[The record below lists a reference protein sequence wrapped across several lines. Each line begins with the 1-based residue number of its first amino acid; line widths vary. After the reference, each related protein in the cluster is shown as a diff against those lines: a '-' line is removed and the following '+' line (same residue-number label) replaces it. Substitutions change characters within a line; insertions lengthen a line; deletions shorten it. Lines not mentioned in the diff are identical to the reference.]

1 MNVPAHPPRRVS
13 VLDRLLALAAPGLL
27 SEPLVQGQFALELSR
42 NPQLQQEPAA
52 AQAEVLATLREAAI
66 ARLRGQ
72 RRRVVVNSISVASAL
87 GVAYFFRAT
96 GVAPMLPRPL
106 LAIGSI
112 ISFAVGTVVYLGWR
126 RQSIQADQT
135 VAVVRPRLYQV
146 LYWIGV
152 CWGALVLL

>member
-27 SEPLVQGQFALELSR
+27 SEPLVQSQFALELSR
-42 NPQLQQEPAA
+42 NPHLQQEPAA
-52 AQAEVLATLREAAI
+52 AQAEDLATLREATI
-66 ARLRGQ
+66 TGLRRQ
-72 RRRVVVNSISVASAL
+72 RRRVLVNAISVASAL
-87 GVAYFFRAT
+87 GVAYFFRVTA
-96 GVAPMLPRPL
+96 VAPMLPRPV

-112 ISFAVGTVVYLGWR
+112 ISFAIGTVVYLGWR
-126 RQSIQADQT
+126 RQSVQT
-135 VAVVRPRLYQV
+135 VAVSRPRLYQV